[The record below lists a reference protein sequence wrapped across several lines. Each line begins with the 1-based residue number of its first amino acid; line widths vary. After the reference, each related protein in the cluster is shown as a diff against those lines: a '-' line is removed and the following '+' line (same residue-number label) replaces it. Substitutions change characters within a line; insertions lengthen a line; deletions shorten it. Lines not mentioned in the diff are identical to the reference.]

1 LRYEEGYG
9 TLGIEDK
16 ERDGAMEQ
24 QKIFFHI
31 DVNSAFL
38 SWEAVYRM
46 TMEGEEEDLRLVPSI
61 VGGDREQRH
70 GVVLAKST
78 PAKKYGIVTG
88 EPITHALQK
97 CPELLIVPSR
107 HHIYEYYSAKFMAI
121 LREYS
126 PVVEQYSID
135 EAFMDM
141 TGMEQLFG
149 PPLACAHNLKDR
161 IKKEL
166 GFTVNVG
173 ISTNH
178 LLAKM
183 AGDLKKPDMVHT
195 LFHEE
200 IEAKMWPLPVED
212 LFFVGKATATKLHT
226 LGIHTIGELAKS
238 NKAMLHTHLKSIG
251 DTIWN
256 FANGIDGA
264 VSGRKNQEAK
274 GYSNET
280 TMAHDVTSAK
290 EAEEIL
296 LGLVEQ
302 VSGRLRADGK
312 KAEMISVGIK
322 DAWFVSSSHQCV
334 LPNPAAGTRELYEH
348 ACRLLSEF
356 WDGKPIRLLSFYAS
370 RITEEEGRQL
380 SLFDTT
386 DYEKQEK
393 AERAMDAIREKFGSG
408 AIKRAAFLKP
418 GSKEEKK

>member
-1 LRYEEGYG
+1 MG
-9 TLGIEDK
+9 
-16 ERDGAMEQ
+16 Q
-24 QKIFFHI
+24 QKIIFHI

-38 SWEAVYRM
+38 SWESVYRL
-46 TMEGEEEDLRLVPSI
+46 TVEGETQDLRLIPSI

-78 PAKKYGIVTG
+78 PAKKFGVVTG
-88 EPITHALQK
+88 EPITQALQK

-107 HHIYEYYSAKFMAI
+107 HYIYEQYSEQFMAI
-121 LREYS
+121 LKEYS

-141 TGMEQLFG
+141 TGMELLFG
-149 PPLACAHNLKDR
+149 PPAECAYKIKDR
-161 IKKEL
+161 IKREL

-195 LFHEE
+195 LFPEE
-200 IEAKMWPLPVED
+200 IEEKMWPLPVED
-212 LFFVGKATATKLHT
+212 LFFVGKATAAKLHT
-226 LGIHTIGELAKS
+226 LGIHTIGELANS
-238 NKAMLHTHLKSIG
+238 DRNMLCSHLKSTG
-251 DTIWN
+251 DTVWK
-256 FANGIDGA
+256 FANGIDEV

-280 TMAHDVTSAK
+280 TMSHDVTK
-290 EAEEIL
+290 KEEAEEIL

-312 KAEMISVGIK
+312 KAEVVSVGIK

-334 LPNPAAGTRELYEH
+334 LPNPTAGTRELFEH

-356 WDGKPIRLLSFYAS
+356 WDGKPIRLLNFYAS

-380 SLFDTT
+380 TMFDTT

-393 AERAMDAIREKFGSG
+393 ADAAMDAIREKFGAG
-408 AIKRAAFLKP
+408 AIKRAAFLKT
-418 GSKEEKK
+418 GERTSQKDTEKSN

>member
-1 LRYEEGYG
+1 
-9 TLGIEDK
+9 
-16 ERDGAMEQ
+16 MEQ
-24 QKIFFHI
+24 KKTIFHI

-46 TMEGEEEDLRLVPSI
+46 TVEGEERDLRTIPSI
-61 VGGDREQRH
+61 VGGDRELRH

-88 EPITHALQK
+88 EPITHAIQK
-97 CPELLIVPSR
+97 CPDLVIVPSR
-107 HHIYEYYSAKFMAI
+107 HHIYEYYSEKFMAI

-126 PVVEQYSID
+126 PDVEPYSID

-149 PPLACAHNLKDR
+149 PPVLCAHKLKDR
-161 IKKEL
+161 IKEEL
-166 GFTVNVG
+166 KFTVNVG

-183 AGDLKKPDMVHT
+183 AGDLKKPDLVHT
-195 LFHEE
+195 LFPEE
-200 IEAKMWPLPVED
+200 IQTKMWPLPVED
-212 LFFVGKATATKLHT
+212 LFFVGKATAAKLHT

-238 NKAMLHTHLKSIG
+238 DPKLLHDHLKSTG
-251 DTIWN
+251 DTIWK
-256 FANGIDGA
+256 FANGIDEVVQG
-264 VSGRKNQEAK
+264 SKNREVK

-280 TMAHDVTSAK
+280 TLAHDVTEK
-290 EAEEIL
+290 EEAEEIL
-296 LGLVEQ
+296 LALVEQ

-312 KAEMISVGIK
+312 KAEVISVGIK
-322 DAWFVSSSHQCV
+322 DTWFVSSSHQCV

-356 WDGKPIRLLSFYAS
+356 WDGKPIRLLNFYVS
-370 RITEEEGRQL
+370 RLTEEEGRQL

-393 AERAMDAIREKFGSG
+393 AEQAMDAIRNKFGAG

-418 GSKEEKK
+418 DGSGTK

>member
-1 LRYEEGYG
+1 
-9 TLGIEDK
+9 
-16 ERDGAMEQ
+16 METV
-24 QKIFFHI
+24 IFHI

-46 TMEGEEEDLRLVPSI
+46 TVEGESRDLRLIPSI
-61 VGGDREQRH
+61 VGGDRAQRH

-88 EPITHALQK
+88 EPIAHALQK

-107 HHIYEYYSAKFMAI
+107 HHIYEEYSAKFMAI
-121 LREYS
+121 LKEYS
-126 PVVEQYSID
+126 PIVEQYSID

-141 TGMEQLFG
+141 TGMEKLFG
-149 PPLACAHNLKDR
+149 PPLECAHNIKNR
-161 IKKEL
+161 IREEL

-173 ISTNH
+173 ISSNH

-183 AGDLKKPDMVHT
+183 AGDLKKPDLVHT
-195 LFHEE
+195 LFPEE
-200 IEAKMWPLPVED
+200 IEKKMWPLPVED
-212 LFFVGKATATKLHT
+212 LFFVGKATAAKLHT
-226 LGIHTIGELAKS
+226 LGIHTIGELARS
-238 NKAMLHTHLKSIG
+238 NREMLHSHLKSTG
-251 DTIWN
+251 DTIWK
-256 FANGIDGA
+256 FANGIDEV

-280 TMAHDVTSAK
+280 TLPHDVTK
-290 EAEEIL
+290 KQEAEEIL
-296 LGLVEQ
+296 LSLVEQ

-312 KAEMISVGIK
+312 KAEVISVGIK

-334 LPNPAAGTRELYEH
+334 LQNPTAGTRELYEH

-356 WDGKPIRLLSFYAS
+356 WDGKPIRLLNFYVS
-370 RITEEEGRQL
+370 RLTEEEGRQL

-393 AERAMDAIREKFGSG
+393 AEKTMDAIREKFGAG
-408 AIKRAAFLKP
+408 AVRRAAFLKP
-418 GSKEEKK
+418 GDSGATGRNK

>member
-1 LRYEEGYG
+1 M
-9 TLGIEDK
+9 
-16 ERDGAMEQ
+16 AQ
-24 QKIFFHI
+24 QKIIFHI

-38 SWEAVYRM
+38 SWESVYRL
-46 TMEGEEEDLRLVPSI
+46 TVEGETEDLRLIPSI

-78 PAKKYGIVTG
+78 PAKKFGIVTG
-88 EPITHALQK
+88 EPITQALQK

-107 HHIYEYYSAKFMAI
+107 HHIYEFYSEQFMAI

-141 TGMEQLFG
+141 TGMELLFG
-149 PPLACAHNLKDR
+149 PPLECAYKIKDR

-195 LFHEE
+195 LFPEE
-200 IEAKMWPLPVED
+200 IEQKMWPLPVED
-212 LFFVGKATATKLHT
+212 LFFVGKATAAKLHT
-226 LGIHTIGELAKS
+226 LGIHTIGDLAKS
-238 NKAMLHTHLKSIG
+238 DRNMLYSHMKSTG
-251 DTIWN
+251 DTIWK
-256 FANGIDGA
+256 FANGIDE
-264 VSGRKNQEAK
+264 VVTGRKNQEAK

-280 TMAHDVTSAK
+280 TLAHDVTEQE

-312 KAEMISVGIK
+312 KAEVVSVGIK

-334 LPNPAAGTRELYEH
+334 LPNPTAGTRELYEH

-356 WDGKPIRLLSFYAS
+356 WDGKPIRLLNFYAS
-370 RITEEEGRQL
+370 RITEEEGRQM

-393 AERAMDAIREKFGSG
+393 ADAAMDAIREKFGAG

-418 GSKEEKK
+418 GESVSRKDTEKK

>member
-1 LRYEEGYG
+1 
-9 TLGIEDK
+9 
-16 ERDGAMEQ
+16 MEQ
-24 QKIFFHI
+24 KKTIFHI

-46 TMEGEEEDLRLVPSI
+46 TMEGEERDLRTIPSI
-61 VGGDREQRH
+61 VGGDRELRH

-78 PAKKYGIVTG
+78 PAKKYGIITG

-97 CPELLIVPSR
+97 CPDLVIVPSR
-107 HHIYEYYSAKFMAI
+107 HHIYEYYSEKFMDI

-126 PVVEQYSID
+126 PDVEPYSID

-149 PPLACAHNLKDR
+149 PPVSCAHNIKDR
-161 IKKEL
+161 IREEL
-166 GFTVNVG
+166 KFTVNVG

-183 AGDLKKPDMVHT
+183 AGDFKKPDLVHT
-195 LFHEE
+195 LFPEE
-200 IEAKMWPLPVED
+200 IETKMWPLPVED
-212 LFFVGKATATKLHT
+212 LFFVGRATAAKLHT

-238 NKAMLHTHLKSIG
+238 DRKLLHDHLKSTG
-251 DTIWN
+251 DTIWK
-256 FANGIDGA
+256 FANGIDEVVQG
-264 VSGRKNQEAK
+264 SKNREVK

-280 TMAHDVTSAK
+280 TLAHDVTDRE

-296 LGLVEQ
+296 LALVEQ

-312 KAEMISVGIK
+312 KAEVISVGIK

-334 LPNPAAGTRELYEH
+334 LPNPTAGTKELYGH
-348 ACRLLSEF
+348 ACRLLYEF
-356 WDGKPIRLLSFYAS
+356 WDGKPIRLLNFYVS
-370 RITEEEGRQL
+370 RLTEEEGRQM
-380 SLFDTT
+380 SLFDNT

-393 AERAMDAIREKFGSG
+393 ADQAMDAIRNKFGAG

-418 GSKEEKK
+418 DCTGAKKDKE

>member
-1 LRYEEGYG
+1 
-9 TLGIEDK
+9 
-16 ERDGAMEQ
+16 MEQ
-24 QKIFFHI
+24 QKIMFHI

-38 SWEAVYRM
+38 SWEAVHRL
-46 TMEGEEEDLRLVPSI
+46 TVEGVEEDLRLVPSI
-61 VGGDREQRH
+61 VGGDRAQRH

-78 PAKKYGIVTG
+78 PAKKFGIVTG
-88 EPITHALQK
+88 EPIAHALQK
-97 CPELLIVPSR
+97 CPDLLIVPSR
-107 HHIYEYYSAKFMAI
+107 HHIYEQYSAKFMAI
-121 LREYS
+121 LKEYS

-149 PPLACAHNLKDR
+149 PPIECAYKIKDR
-161 IKKEL
+161 IKNEL

-183 AGDLKKPDMVHT
+183 AGDLKKPDLVHT
-195 LFHEE
+195 LFPEE
-200 IEAKMWPLPVED
+200 IETKMWPLPVED
-212 LFFVGKATATKLHT
+212 LFFVGKATAAKLHT

-238 NKAMLHTHLKSIG
+238 NREMLHSHLKSTG
-251 DTIWN
+251 DTIWK
-256 FANGIDGA
+256 FANGIDEV

-280 TMAHDVTSAK
+280 TLAHDVTDRR

-296 LGLVEQ
+296 LALVEQ

-312 KAEMISVGIK
+312 KAEVVSVGIK

-334 LPNPAAGTRELYEH
+334 LTNPTAGTRELYEH

-356 WDGKPIRLLSFYAS
+356 WDGKPIRLLNFYAS
-370 RITEEEGRQL
+370 RLTEEEGRQL

-393 AERAMDAIREKFGSG
+393 AERAMDSIREKFGAG
-408 AIKRAAFLKP
+408 AIKRAAFLRP
-418 GSKEEKK
+418 ESGETKKK

>member
-1 LRYEEGYG
+1 
-9 TLGIEDK
+9 
-16 ERDGAMEQ
+16 MEQ
-24 QKIFFHI
+24 KKTIFHI

-46 TMEGEEEDLRLVPSI
+46 TEEGEERDLRTIPSI
-61 VGGDREQRH
+61 VGGDREMRH

-88 EPITHALQK
+88 EPIAHALQK
-97 CPELLIVPSR
+97 CPDLVIVPSR
-107 HHIYEYYSAKFMAI
+107 HHIYEYYSGKFMAI

-126 PVVEQYSID
+126 PDVEPYSID

-149 PPLACAHNLKDR
+149 PPVSCAYKLKDR
-161 IKKEL
+161 IKEEL

-195 LFHEE
+195 LFPEE
-200 IEAKMWPLPVED
+200 IETKMWPLPVED
-212 LFFVGKATATKLHT
+212 LFFVGRATAAKLHT

-238 NKAMLHTHLKSIG
+238 DRGLLHDHLKSTG
-251 DTIWN
+251 DTIWK
-256 FANGIDGA
+256 FANGIDEVVQG
-264 VSGRKNQEAK
+264 SKNREAK

-280 TMAHDVTSAK
+280 TLAHDVTEK
-290 EAEEIL
+290 EEAEEIL
-296 LGLVEQ
+296 LALVEQ

-312 KAEMISVGIK
+312 KAEVISVGIK

-334 LPNPAAGTRELYEH
+334 LPNPSAGTKELYEH

-356 WDGKPIRLLSFYAS
+356 WDGKPIRLLNFYVS
-370 RITEEEGRQL
+370 RLTEEEGRQL

-393 AERAMDAIREKFGSG
+393 AEQAMDAIRSKFGAG
-408 AIKRAAFLKP
+408 AVKRAAFLKTD
-418 GSKEEKK
+418 GSGTK

>member
-1 LRYEEGYG
+1 
-9 TLGIEDK
+9 
-16 ERDGAMEQ
+16 MEQ
-24 QKIFFHI
+24 KKIIFHI

-38 SWEAVYRM
+38 SWEATYRM
-46 TMEGEEEDLRLVPSI
+46 TVEGEERDLRTVPSI
-61 VGGDREQRH
+61 VGGDRELRH

-78 PAKKYGIVTG
+78 PAKKYGIITG

-97 CPELLIVPSR
+97 CPDLVIVPSR
-107 HHIYEYYSAKFMAI
+107 HHIYEYYSKKFMAI

-126 PVVEQYSID
+126 PDVEPYSID

-149 PPLACAHNLKDR
+149 PPVSCAHKLKDR
-161 IKKEL
+161 IKQEL

-183 AGDLKKPDMVHT
+183 AGDLKKPDLVHT
-195 LFHEE
+195 LFPEE

-212 LFFVGKATATKLHT
+212 LFFVGKATAAKLHT

-238 NKAMLHTHLKSIG
+238 DPKLLHDHLKSTG
-251 DTIWN
+251 DTIWK
-256 FANGIDGA
+256 FANGIDEVVQG
-264 VSGRKNQEAK
+264 SKNREVK

-280 TMAHDVTSAK
+280 TMAHDVTERA

-296 LGLVEQ
+296 LALVEQ

-312 KAEMISVGIK
+312 KAEVISVGIK

-334 LPNPAAGTRELYEH
+334 LPNPTAGTRELYEH

-356 WDGKPIRLLSFYAS
+356 WDGKPIRLLNFYVS
-370 RITEEEGRQL
+370 RLTEEEGRQM

-393 AERAMDAIREKFGSG
+393 AELAMDAIRNKFGAG
-408 AIKRAAFLKP
+408 AIKRAAFLKTE
-418 GSKEEKK
+418 GNGEK

>member
-1 LRYEEGYG
+1 
-9 TLGIEDK
+9 
-16 ERDGAMEQ
+16 MSQ
-24 QKIFFHI
+24 QKIIFHI

-46 TMEGEEEDLRLVPSI
+46 TVEGEEEDLRLVPSI

-78 PAKKYGIVTG
+78 PAKKFGIVTG
-88 EPITHALQK
+88 EPIAHALQK
-97 CPELLIVPSR
+97 CPELVIVPSR
-107 HHIYEYYSAKFMAI
+107 HNIYEYYSSKFMDI

-149 PPLACAHNLKDR
+149 PPVECAYKIKER

-173 ISTNH
+173 ISINH

-183 AGDLKKPDMVHT
+183 AGDLKKPDLVHT
-195 LFHEE
+195 LFPEE

-212 LFFVGKATATKLHT
+212 LFFVGKATAAKLHT

-238 NKAMLHTHLKSIG
+238 DRGMLYQHLKSTG
-251 DTIWN
+251 DTIWK
-256 FANGIDGA
+256 FANGIDEV

-280 TMAHDVTSAK
+280 TTSHDVTEK
-290 EAEEIL
+290 EEAEEIL
-296 LGLVEQ
+296 LSLVEQ

-312 KAEMISVGIK
+312 KAEVVSVGIK

-334 LPNPAAGTRELYEH
+334 LPNPTAGTRELYEH

-356 WDGKPIRLLSFYAS
+356 WDGKPIRLLNFYAS
-370 RITEEEGRQL
+370 RITEEEGRQMF
-380 SLFDTT
+380 LFDTT
-386 DYEKQEK
+386 DYEKQER
-393 AERAMDAIREKFGSG
+393 ADAAMDAIREKFGAG
-408 AIKRAAFLKP
+408 AIKRAAFLKT
-418 GSKEEKK
+418 GGGGKKE

>member
-1 LRYEEGYG
+1 
-9 TLGIEDK
+9 
-16 ERDGAMEQ
+16 MEQ
-24 QKIFFHI
+24 QKIIFHI

-46 TMEGEEEDLRLVPSI
+46 TVEGQTEDLRLIPSI

-70 GVVLAKST
+70 GVVLAKSI

-88 EPITHALQK
+88 EPITQALQK

-107 HHIYEYYSAKFMAI
+107 HHIYEYYSEKFIAI
-121 LREYS
+121 LQEYS

-141 TGMEQLFG
+141 TGMELLFG
-149 PPLACAHNLKDR
+149 PPTECAYKIKER
-161 IKKEL
+161 IKREL

-195 LFHEE
+195 LFPEE
-200 IEAKMWPLPVED
+200 IKEKMWPLPVED
-212 LFFVGKATATKLHT
+212 LFFVGKATAAKLHT
-226 LGIHTIGELAKS
+226 LGIHTIGELANS
-238 NKAMLHTHLKSIG
+238 DRNMLYSHLKSTG
-251 DTIWN
+251 DTIWK
-256 FANGIDGA
+256 FANGIDEV

-280 TMAHDVTSAK
+280 TIAHDVTERE

-312 KAEMISVGIK
+312 KAEVVSVGIK

-334 LPNPAAGTRELYEH
+334 LPNPTAGTRELFEH

-356 WDGKPIRLLSFYAS
+356 WDGKPIRLLNFYAS

-380 SLFDTT
+380 TMFDTT

-393 AERAMDAIREKFGSG
+393 ADAAMDAIREKFGAG

-418 GSKEEKK
+418 GERTSQKDTEKSN

>member
-1 LRYEEGYG
+1 M
-9 TLGIEDK
+9 
-16 ERDGAMEQ
+16 AQ
-24 QKIFFHI
+24 QKIIFHI

-38 SWEAVYRM
+38 SWESVYRL
-46 TMEGEEEDLRLVPSI
+46 TVEEETEDLRLIPSI

-78 PAKKYGIVTG
+78 PAKKFGIVTG
-88 EPITHALQK
+88 EPITQALQK

-107 HHIYEYYSAKFMAI
+107 HHIYEFYSEQFMAI

-141 TGMEQLFG
+141 TGMELLFG
-149 PPLACAHNLKDR
+149 PPLECAYKIKDR

-195 LFHEE
+195 LFPEE
-200 IEAKMWPLPVED
+200 IEQKMWPLPVED
-212 LFFVGKATATKLHT
+212 LFFVGKATAAKLHT
-226 LGIHTIGELAKS
+226 LGIHTIGDLAKS
-238 NKAMLHTHLKSIG
+238 DRNMLYSHMKSTG
-251 DTIWN
+251 DTIWK
-256 FANGIDGA
+256 FANGIDE
-264 VSGRKNQEAK
+264 VVTGRKNQEAK

-280 TMAHDVTSAK
+280 TLAHDVTEQE

-312 KAEMISVGIK
+312 KAEVVSVGIK

-334 LPNPAAGTRELYEH
+334 LPNPTAGTRELYEH

-356 WDGKPIRLLSFYAS
+356 WDGKPIRLLNFYAS
-370 RITEEEGRQL
+370 RISEEEGRQM

-393 AERAMDAIREKFGSG
+393 ADAAMDAIREKFGAG
-408 AIKRAAFLKP
+408 AIKRAAFLKQ
-418 GSKEEKK
+418 GESVSRKDTEKK

>member
-1 LRYEEGYG
+1 MG
-9 TLGIEDK
+9 
-16 ERDGAMEQ
+16 Q
-24 QKIFFHI
+24 QKIIFHI

-38 SWEAVYRM
+38 SWESVYRL
-46 TMEGEEEDLRLVPSI
+46 TVEGSTEDLRLIPSI

-78 PAKKYGIVTG
+78 PAKKFGIVTG
-88 EPITHALQK
+88 EPITQALQK

-107 HHIYEYYSAKFMAI
+107 HYIYEQYSEQFMAI
-121 LREYS
+121 LKEYS

-141 TGMEQLFG
+141 TGMELLFG
-149 PPLACAHNLKDR
+149 PPLECAYKIKDR
-161 IKKEL
+161 IKNEL

-195 LFHEE
+195 LFPEE
-200 IEAKMWPLPVED
+200 IEKKMWPLPVED
-212 LFFVGKATATKLHT
+212 LFFVGKATAAKLHT
-226 LGIHTIGELAKS
+226 LGIHTIGELANS
-238 NKAMLHTHLKSIG
+238 DRNMLYSHLKSTG
-251 DTIWN
+251 DTIWK
-256 FANGIDGA
+256 FANGIDEV
-264 VSGRKNQEAK
+264 VSGRKNQETK

-280 TMAHDVTSAK
+280 TLAHDVTEK
-290 EAEEIL
+290 EEAEEIL
-296 LGLVEQ
+296 LSLVEQ

-312 KAEMISVGIK
+312 KAEVVSVGIK

-334 LPNPAAGTRELYEH
+334 LPNPTAGTRELYEH

-380 SLFDTT
+380 TMFDIT

-393 AERAMDAIREKFGSG
+393 ADAAMDAIREKFGAG
-408 AIKRAAFLKP
+408 AIKRASFLKAGERTSP
-418 GSKEEKK
+418 KDAEKSN

>member
-1 LRYEEGYG
+1 
-9 TLGIEDK
+9 
-16 ERDGAMEQ
+16 MEQ
-24 QKIFFHI
+24 QKIIFHI

-46 TMEGEEEDLRLVPSI
+46 TVEGEAEDLRLVPSI
-61 VGGDREQRH
+61 VGGDRERRH

-78 PAKKYGIVTG
+78 PAKKFGIVTG
-88 EPITHALQK
+88 EPIAHALQK
-97 CPELLIVPSR
+97 CPGLIIVPSR
-107 HHIYEYYSAKFMAI
+107 HNIYEDYSAKFMAI
-121 LREYS
+121 LNEYS

-141 TGMEQLFG
+141 TGMENLFG
-149 PPLACAHNLKDR
+149 PPAECAYKIKDR

-195 LFHEE
+195 LFPEE
-200 IEAKMWPLPVED
+200 IEAKMWPLSVED
-212 LFFVGKATATKLHT
+212 LFFVGKATAAKLHT

-238 NKAMLHTHLKSIG
+238 DRGMLHHHLKSTG
-251 DTIWN
+251 DTIWK
-256 FANGIDGA
+256 FANGIDEV

-280 TMAHDVTSAK
+280 TTSHDVTEK
-290 EAEEIL
+290 EEAEEIL
-296 LGLVEQ
+296 LSLVEQ

-312 KAEMISVGIK
+312 KAEVVSVGIK

-334 LPNPAAGTRELYEH
+334 LPNPTAGTRELYEH

-356 WDGKPIRLLSFYAS
+356 WDGKPIRLLNFYTS

-393 AERAMDAIREKFGSG
+393 ADAAMDAIREKFGAG
-408 AIKRAAFLKP
+408 AIKRAAFLKTD
-418 GSKEEKK
+418 KEAKKTVN

>member
-1 LRYEEGYG
+1 MG
-9 TLGIEDK
+9 
-16 ERDGAMEQ
+16 Q
-24 QKIFFHI
+24 QKIIFHI

-38 SWEAVYRM
+38 SWESVYRL
-46 TMEGEEEDLRLVPSI
+46 TVEGSTEDLRLIPSI

-78 PAKKYGIVTG
+78 PAKKFGIVTG
-88 EPITHALQK
+88 EPITQALQK

-107 HHIYEYYSAKFMAI
+107 HYIYEQYSEQFMAI
-121 LREYS
+121 LKEYS

-141 TGMEQLFG
+141 TGMELLFG
-149 PPLACAHNLKDR
+149 PPLECAYKIKDR
-161 IKKEL
+161 IKNEL

-195 LFHEE
+195 LFPEE
-200 IEAKMWPLPVED
+200 IEKKMWPLPVED
-212 LFFVGKATATKLHT
+212 LFFVGKATAAKLHT
-226 LGIHTIGELAKS
+226 LGIHTIGELANS
-238 NKAMLHTHLKSIG
+238 DRNMLYSHLKSTG
-251 DTIWN
+251 DTIWK
-256 FANGIDGA
+256 FANGIDEV
-264 VSGRKNQEAK
+264 VSGRKNQETK

-280 TMAHDVTSAK
+280 TLAHDVTEK
-290 EAEEIL
+290 EEAEEIL
-296 LGLVEQ
+296 LSLVEQ

-312 KAEMISVGIK
+312 KAEVVSVGIK

-334 LPNPAAGTRELYEH
+334 LPNPTAGTRELYEH

-370 RITEEEGRQL
+370 RITEEEGRQM
-380 SLFDTT
+380 SLFDVT

-393 AERAMDAIREKFGSG
+393 ADAAMDAIREKFGAG
-408 AIKRAAFLKP
+408 AIKRASFLKAGERTSP
-418 GSKEEKK
+418 KDAEKSN

>member
-1 LRYEEGYG
+1 
-9 TLGIEDK
+9 
-16 ERDGAMEQ
+16 MEQ
-24 QKIFFHI
+24 RNIIFHI

-46 TMEGEEEDLRLVPSI
+46 TVEGETQDLRLVPAI
-61 VGGDREQRH
+61 VGGDRAKRH

-78 PAKKYGIVTG
+78 PAKKFGIVTG
-88 EPITHALQK
+88 EPVAHALQK
-97 CPELLIVPSR
+97 CPELVIVPSR
-107 HHIYEYYSAKFMAI
+107 HHIYEQYSAKFMAI
-121 LREYS
+121 LQEYS

-149 PPLACAHNLKDR
+149 PPITCAHQLKER
-161 IKKEL
+161 IKSEL

-183 AGDLKKPDMVHT
+183 AGDFKKPDLVHT
-195 LFHEE
+195 LFPEE
-200 IEAKMWPLPVED
+200 IEAKMWPLPVEE

-226 LGIHTIGELAKS
+226 LGIHTIGELAHCDRT
-238 NKAMLHTHLKSIG
+238 MLHTHLKSTG
-251 DTIWN
+251 DTIWK
-256 FANGIDGA
+256 FANGIDEV
-264 VSGRKNQEAK
+264 VSGRKNREAK

-280 TMAHDVTSAK
+280 TTSYDVTTTE

-312 KAEMISVGIK
+312 KAEVISVGIK

-334 LPNPAAGTRELYEH
+334 LPNATAGTRELYEH
-348 ACRLLSEF
+348 ACRLLSEL
-356 WDGKPIRLLSFYAS
+356 WDGKPIRLLNFYAS
-370 RITEEEGRQL
+370 RITAEEGRQL

-386 DYEKQEK
+386 DYAKQEK
-393 AERAMDAIREKFGSG
+393 ADAAMDAIREKFGAG

-418 GSKEEKK
+418 GTGASKK